1 MKKLISASWK
11 GRSLENIKLC
21 KALLQYQN
29 TPCGRDAKLPA
40 QKLFGHPIQDK
51 LPAHRRA
58 FAPEWQKKAKVT
70 ESKAEAKEQSVKER
84 YDLHCKSMKDLDV
97 GTKVAVWNAGS
108 NLWDIYGTITEIGPF
123 RRYRVKTQAGRLLV
137 RNRMFLRRHHSMSAF
152 PGSRNTETD
161 PTNRNLS
168 LFAKNAEGVNDL

>member
-11 GRSLENIKLC
+11 GRNLENIKLC

-29 TPCGRDAKLPA
+29 MPCGRDAKLPA
-40 QKLFGHPIQDK
+40 QKLFG
-51 LPAHRRA
+51 
-58 FAPEWQKKAKVT
+58 
-70 ESKAEAKEQSVKER
+70 
-84 YDLHCKSMKDLDV
+84 
-97 GTKVAVWNAGS
+97 
-108 NLWDIYGTITEIGPF
+108 
-123 RRYRVKTQAGRLLV
+123 AGRLLE